1 MTTNKIKE
9 KLKLVPEKPGCY
21 IHKDINGNVIYVGK
35 AKNLKRRVS
44 SYFNKI
50 HTGKTKALVDTIDD
64 FTYIVTKTDAES
76 FILEIN
82 LIKKYSPK
90 YNILLK
96 DDKTYPYIMLTN
108 EKYPILKIIRSK
120 KRKKTKNKLFG
131 PYPNVTSAKDTV
143 SILNRIYPL
152 RKCERMP
159 KDTCLYYHIN
169 ECLGYCKY
177 KVDEEKIKEMIKE
190 ITSIL
195 NGDHKILTKKLQEEM
210 LKASESL
217 NYEKANM
224 IKHEIEDIKETVE
237 KQVIVSNVDYNFDC
251 FAYIIKDD
259 FISCETLFVRKGV
272 VVGTVNEIFS
282 LKEQEDDFITRYIID
297 FYTKYEVPK
306 QIIVK
311 DETDIDTLREIL
323 NTNIKQVSKGKL
335 NDIYKMTLENAK
347 ISLDNEIEKLR
358 KDENTKKAVTEDLK
372 RLLNLKNLERI
383 ELFDNSHLFGTFYV
397 GGMVVYNN
405 MEPQK
410 DEYRKFKIDKNVTND
425 IDAMKEV
432 IYRRYYRVLVQDL
445 KKPDL
450 IIVDGGEI
458 QVKAVLEV
466 LNSLN
471 LDIKVAGLKK
481 DDNHRTKVLI
491 NEFLEEIPLPK
502 DNKLFLYLTKMQDE
516 VHRFAITYHRDIKAK
531 GSISS
536 ILDNIK
542 GIGSVRRKAL
552 LKKYKN
558 INKIKEAPLEELSKI
573 IPKDVAQN
581 LLEFLNEK

>member
-1 MTTNKIKE
+1 MTTNEIKE

-143 SILNRIYPL
+143 AILNRIYPL

-177 KVDEEKIKEMIKE
+177 KVDEEKIKEMLKE

-237 KQVIVSNVDYNFDC
+237 KQVIVSNVEYNFDC

-297 FYTKYEVPK
+297 FYTKYEVPR

-311 DETDIDTLREIL
+311 DETDIDTLSEIL

-372 RLLNLKNLERI
+372 RLLNLKKLERI

-450 IIVDGGEI
+450 IIVDGGET

-542 GIGSVRRKAL
+542 GIGSVRRKVL

-558 INKIKEAPLEELSKI
+558 INKIKEAPLEELSQI

-581 LLEFLNEK
+581 LLDFLNGK